1 MIWRHNRN
9 SCIFLYMT
17 NYWKNAT
24 CHHCKLFYKKSKN
37 GSDPIFSPNNLKNIS
52 DKMVLFL
59 LLYKI
64 YISYTSEFF
73 RVVKMWNFDF
83 FLLRLLQYISL
94 FNPEHG
100 GLPESTAVAG
110 WVGATP
116 TPVTLLQINSR
127 VQKVACRCSRGFPIM
142 PNLFRKIIVYPL
154 SVGDRW
160 TWPSQ
165 TCHKIRD
172 KNMT

>member
-1 MIWRHNRN
+1 MLIEMQAVWCWVRGR
-9 SCIFLYMT
+9 
-17 NYWKNAT
+17 
-24 CHHCKLFYKKSKN
+24 
-37 GSDPIFSPNNLKNIS
+37 IFSYFLGRRKHHELHTSTFGSVAITKLNICAS
-52 DKMVLFL
+52 KWACSC
-59 LLYKI
+59 KEGRI
-64 YISYTSEFF
+64 H
-73 RVVKMWNFDF
+73 
-83 FLLRLLQYISL
+83 

-154 SVGDRW
+154 SVGDR
-160 TWPSQ
+160 
-165 TCHKIRD
+165 
-172 KNMT
+172 